1 MARYLLK
8 RLLLFV
14 PTLFVVSL
22 VAFFLSRSAP
32 GDPVL
37 QYLTNDPFGTLSS
50 PADLY
55 NAERVC
61 RQTASLLGRDKPLFY
76 FGLRPKSYPDTLY
89 KVTIGFRRKALEQLI
104 EQYGNWPLIQEYYD
118 KVRAMD
124 LALLSL
130 PDSLSAAAASI
141 KPTLR
146 ELYTITTEPAV
157 KSRLDKLEGELAARP
172 SLQARLSEDFQSLR
186 NAHARMQAEA
196 DHDARWVPA
205 FHWHGLD
212 NQYHHWL
219 SGFLSGDFGISLY
232 ERMPVARKVLPA
244 LRWTL
249 VLNILALALAFGLS
263 IPIGVLSATRK
274 GKAFDRASSLVL
286 FMLYSLPAFWVGT
299 LLLVFFAT
307 PTYGM
312 KLFAGPG
319 LGAVQTGAGF
329 WEQLG
334 VALPHLI
341 LPVLCIAYPA
351 LAFISRQVRGSMV
364 EALKQDFVRTARAKG
379 LPERTVVWRHA
390 FRNALFPIITMFASV
405 FPASIAGSVAI
416 EFIFNI
422 PGMGWLTLQ
431 AILQQ
436 DWPVVFVVLMLG
448 AVLTVIGILVADL
461 LYALADPRVKLGKGL

>member
-22 VAFFLSRSAP
+22 VAFFLSRMAP

-61 RQTASLLGRDKPLFY
+61 RQTATLLNRDKPLFY

-89 KVTIGFRRKALEQLI
+89 RIAVGFRRKALEALI
-104 EQYGNWPLIQEYYD
+104 AEYGNWPLIQDYYD

-124 LALLSL
+124 LALLAL
-130 PDSLSAAAASI
+130 PDSLAATAASI

-146 ELYTITTEPAV
+146 ELYTTTAETAV
-157 KSRLDKLEGELAARP
+157 ASRLEKIEDELADKPILVARH
-172 SLQARLSEDFQSLR
+172 SEDFQSLR
-186 NAHARMQAEA
+186 NAHAAMLAGA
-196 DHDARWVPA
+196 DHTARWIPI
-205 FHWHGLD
+205 FQWHGLD
-212 NQYHHWL
+212 NQYHQWL
-219 SGFLSGDFGISLY
+219 SGFLSGDFGTSLY
-232 ERMPVARKVLPA
+232 ERMPVSRKVLPA

-263 IPIGVLSATRK
+263 IPIGVLSATRQ
-274 GKAFDRASSLVL
+274 GKAFDRSASTIL

-312 KLFAGPG
+312 KIFAGPG
-319 LGAVQTGAGF
+319 LGAVHTGAGF
-329 WEQLG
+329 WEQLA
-334 VALPHLI
+334 VAMPHLL

-390 FRNALFPIITMFASV
+390 FRNALFPIITMMASV

-448 AVLTVIGILVADL
+448 AVLTVVGILVADV
-461 LYALADPRVKLGKGL
+461 LYALADPRVKLVTV

>member
-8 RLLLFV
+8 RLLLFI
-14 PTLFVVSL
+14 PTLFLVSL
-22 VAFFLSRSAP
+22 IAFFLSRKAP

-50 PADLY
+50 PQDLY
-55 NAERVC
+55 NAERAC
-61 RQTASLLGRDKPLFY
+61 RQAAALLNRDKPVFY
-76 FGLRPKSYPDTLY
+76 VGLRPKSYPDTLY
-89 KVTIGFRRKALEQLI
+89 RIVVGFRRKALEQLI
-104 EQYGNWPLIQEYYD
+104 DQYGNWPQIQNYYAS
-118 KVRAMD
+118 VRQMD
-124 LALLSL
+124 LALLAL
-130 PDSLSAAAASI
+130 PDSLATLASAI
-141 KPTLR
+141 KSTLR
-146 ELYTITTEPAV
+146 ELYVNTAESAV
-157 KSRLDKLEGELAARP
+157 KNRLDKLQTQLAAHP
-172 SLQARLSEDFQSLR
+172 RLPAQLTEEFLSLR
-186 NAHARMQAEA
+186 NAHAAMVAEA
-196 DHDARWVPA
+196 TPALRWIPCIRWYGI
-205 FHWHGLD
+205 H

-219 SGFLSGDFGISLY
+219 GGFLSGDFGISLY
-232 ERMPVARKVLPA
+232 QRMPVSQKVLPA

-249 VLNILALALAFGLS
+249 VLNMLALALAFGLS

-274 GKAFDRASSLVL
+274 GRPFDRGVSTVL

-312 KLFAGPG
+312 KIFAGPG
-319 LGAVQTGAGF
+319 LGAVRTGAGF

-334 VALPHLI
+334 VALPHLV

-364 EALKQDFVRTARAKG
+364 EALRQDFVRTARAKG

-390 FRNALFPIITMFASV
+390 FRNALFPIITIMASV

-448 AVLTVIGILVADL
+448 ALLTVTGILIADL
-461 LYALADPRVKLGKGL
+461 LYALADPRVKLGS

>member
-22 VAFFLSRSAP
+22 IAFFLSRKAP

-50 PADLY
+50 PNDLY

-61 RQTASLLGRDKPLFY
+61 RQTASLLNRDKPLFY
-76 FGLRPKSYPDTLY
+76 FGLRPKNYPDTLY
-89 KVTIGFRRKALEQLI
+89 RIAVGFRRKALEQLI
-104 EQYGNWPLIQEYYD
+104 DQYGNWPRIQEYYHA
-118 KVRAMD
+118 VRQMD
-124 LALLSL
+124 LALLAL

-146 ELYTITTEPAV
+146 ELYTITAESGV
-157 KSRLDKLEGELAARP
+157 KSRLDKLEEELAARP
-172 SLQARLSEDFQSLR
+172 ALQARLSEDYQSLR
-186 NAHARMQAEA
+186 NAHTSMLAVAA
-196 DHDARWVPA
+196 HSARWIPA
-205 FHWHGLD
+205 FRWHGLH

-219 SGFLSGDFGISLY
+219 IGFLSGDFGVSLY
-232 ERMPVARKVLPA
+232 ERMPVAQKVLPA

-249 VLNILALALAFGLS
+249 VLNILALLLAFSLS
-263 IPIGVLSATRK
+263 IPIGVLSATRQ
-274 GKAFDRASSLVL
+274 GKAFDRGASTLL

-312 KLFAGPG
+312 KIFAGPG
-319 LGAVQTGAGF
+319 LGAVPTGAGF
-329 WEQLG
+329 REQLS
-334 VALPHLI
+334 VAMPHLL

-351 LAFISRQVRGSMV
+351 LAFISRQVRGSMA

-390 FRNALFPIITMFASV
+390 FRNALFPIITMMASV

-448 AVLTVIGILVADL
+448 AVLTVIGVLVADV
-461 LYALADPRVKLGKGL
+461 LYALADPRVKLGRG